1 MGGVVAKMM
10 DLAHALNNS
19 WRSLSDIQTLALAG
33 TFGNKPGCLKPLDNL
48 KVADLR
54 KELQTRGVQTQGI
67 LKPQMI
73 SSLTDILQGVQ
84 RVPTLLTLCPSQS
97 LSSLNLHKYEVPDC
111 KLLHDLKGHL
121 YNLLPEIPSLL
132 EPPSLECQQL
142 LDTTLPKQK
151 VSGAFLRVAAIK
163 LLIKL
168 QHHSVDVLLLEL
180 LNTIVRVSELL
191 YSFDHKRTPKTI
203 LQLYNVTWY
212 HHELCCHFLLK
223 PKHQTR
229 NHLFGIYLHDLVA
242 HSPPIYQL
250 DQ

>member
-1 MGGVVAKMM
+1 MLM
-10 DLAHALNNS
+10 DLPHTLHHS

-48 KVADLR
+48 KVADLK
-54 KELQTRGVQTQGI
+54 KELQMRGVQTHGI
-67 LKPQMI
+67 LKPQLI
-73 SSLTDILQGVQ
+73 STLTDILQGVQ
-84 RVPTLLTLCPSQS
+84 RVPTLLTLCPSQP
-97 LSSLNLHKYEVPDC
+97 LSSLILHKYEVLDC
-111 KLLHDLKGHL
+111 EPLHDLKSHL

-132 EPPSLECQQL
+132 GPPLSLECQQL

-168 QHHSVDVLLLEL
+168 QNHTVDILLLDL

-203 LQLYNVTWY
+203 LQLHNVTWY
-212 HHELCCHFLLK
+212 HHELCCHFLSE

-242 HSPPIYQL
+242 HAPPIYQQVCL
-250 DQ
+250 R